1 MIKLRD
7 DAGKTEKAGAFRE
20 LPVLR
25 KEPDV
30 NHTVC
35 EQFLGERATK
45 QRSKPSTGMKNVLR
59 SDCKEAIQ
67 SDRFLSLRDIRGLQ

>member
-7 DAGKTEKAGAFRE
+7 DAGKTEKAGAFRG
-20 LPVLR
+20 LPVL

-35 EQFLGERATK
+35 EQFMEKGLQTTF
-45 QRSKPSTGMKNVLR
+45 KPSTGMKNVL
-59 SDCKEAIQ
+59 
-67 SDRFLSLRDIRGLQ
+67 